1 MKINDDHMYHGA
13 ALTQIAEHPQF
24 TAINAFKHNCTTS
37 RSSFIINTDIGVYL
51 KYATK
56 SIKPFNEFRFTFLES
71 HLEELKVLVSRFEKV
86 YLGLVC
92 VRAKQICSISY
103 RQFMNFLAER
113 REAKGSRESIYTI
126 IVTVPK
132 GKRFRVYVN
141 QPGERKTSLGVV
153 RIPRNTFPG
162 CLFD

>member
-24 TAINAFKHNCTTS
+24 TAINAFKHNGATS
-37 RSSFIINTDIGVYL
+37 RSSFLINTNIGVYL

-56 SIKPFNEFRFTFLES
+56 AIMPFKEFRFTFLGS
-71 HLEELKVLVSRFEKV
+71 HLKELKELESRFEKV

-92 VRAKQICSISY
+92 VRAKQICAISY
-103 RQFMNFLAER
+103 KQFKDFLAER
-113 REAKGSRESIYTI
+113 REAKGSGETIYTI